1 MFISSFLFLFDV
13 QINNK
18 LEFRRESQTLTMDEI
33 KKKIDAIEERNPDEP
48 FSVVEIIKSFMD
60 RKQGDGTFF
69 LFFKKNI

>member
-1 MFISSFLFLFDV
+1 
-13 QINNK
+13 
-18 LEFRRESQTLTMDEI
+18 MDEI